1 VKVLDTRLRMDLA
14 RHWGAK
20 RALQMLFEFLLAT
33 KPMDAAVELL
43 DRCQLRGQ
51 RRFARKL
58 VLGLCNLA
66 AKASKMRP
74 ELAAKYNLSALEG
87 LPTSANADFI
97 LSFAKAGGQG
107 RDLANNGLARMI
119 CLIRDSG
126 ILIQDLDPNSKAVQ

>member
-1 VKVLDTRLRMDLA
+1 
-14 RHWGAK
+14 
-20 RALQMLFEFLLAT
+20 MLFEFLLAT